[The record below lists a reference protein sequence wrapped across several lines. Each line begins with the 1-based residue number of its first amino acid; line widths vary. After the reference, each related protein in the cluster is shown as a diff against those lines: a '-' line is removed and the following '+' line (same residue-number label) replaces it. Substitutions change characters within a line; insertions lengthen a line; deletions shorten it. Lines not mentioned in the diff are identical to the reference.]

1 MKTILY
7 IPYLMLAVLCG
18 TIVSCQQLPE
28 DDSWMSGEDE
38 KSLKVKVRSAGDAEI
53 VYPLYLYAFAENGK
67 LAASQ
72 TIADADMDMALPL
85 SKGEFQVVAISG
97 TSEAYLLPDNPTL
110 DDVVTLSGNKGA
122 ETPLMVGRA
131 NVEINDA
138 STATAQIT
146 LSYVVAALN
155 VELKDVPSD
164 VTEVQLALSPL
175 YSTLSMGGEY
185 GGDSQKVKVDCT
197 SDAEGEW
204 AAESVYI
211 FPGSGSETIFS
222 IYFKMEDGTEL
233 TYGYTYQGVPKA
245 NHLFNVVGTYAGGV
259 IVGGSFDVDDW
270 EGSIDVEFEFG
281 SVAVPD
287 EGEED
292 EGEEE
297 SGEGEGETEVDL
309 TGVPEIGTIWNDMI
323 VVDMGEADEAGVDLL
338 LLTLDEWEATVSQVD
353 EVLDGYS
360 VNGISGWRLPTHEE
374 AALLRATFSGDNRE
388 ELNELI
394 AEYDES
400 LYGLD
405 GDERYL
411 CTKND
416 IYYSFKFAGGTTIS
430 KAGEKRSYY
439 VRLVKTYRFE
449 MEE

>member
-1 MKTILY
+1 MKIIRY

-18 TIVSCQQLPE
+18 AIISCQQLPE
-28 DDSWMSGEDE
+28 DDTWMSGEDE

-72 TIADADMDMALPL
+72 TIADADSDMALTL
-85 SKGEFQVVAISG
+85 SEGDFQVVAISG
-97 TSEAYLLPDNPTL
+97 TSDAYLLPDKPTL
-110 DDVVTLSGNKGA
+110 DDVITLSGNKGA

-131 NVEINDA
+131 SVEIGDNA

-155 VELKDVPSD
+155 VELKEVPSN
-164 VTEVQLALSPL
+164 VVAVQLALSPL
-175 YSTLSMGGEY
+175 HSNLSMGGEY

-197 SDAEGEW
+197 SETEGVW
-204 AAESVYI
+204 AANTVYI
-211 FPGSGSETIFS
+211 FPGNGTETVFS
-222 IYFKMEDGTEL
+222 IYFKMDDGTEV
-233 TYGYTYQGVPKA
+233 TYGHTFQGIPEA
-245 NHLFNVVGTYAGGV
+245 NHLFNVTGTYAGGV

-281 SVAVPD
+281 ANVVPD
-287 EGEED
+287 DDENEDNSEEED
-292 EGEEE
+292 EP
-297 SGEGEGETEVDL
+297 EVDL

-323 VVDMGEADEAGVDLL
+323 VVDMGESDETGVDLL
-338 LLTLDEWEATVSQVD
+338 LLSLDEWEATISQVG

-374 AALLRATFSGDNRE
+374 AALLRASFSGENRE

-411 CTKND
+411 CTKNGV
-416 IYYSFKFAGGTTIS
+416 YYSFKFAGGTTIS

-449 MEE
+449 TEEE